1 MSRTITQTQTQT
13 QTRAPRTVTFNYT
26 LHQGDPGDD
35 GDGDD
40 GSPSSGNSGT
50 PNELFPCD
58 KIVNVYASIPIL
70 YKMKGSYIAPNGRK
84 YHVITP
90 KTNVYSAIQETLDP
104 EEFRI
109 YEPLMFLEQNKLL
122 IPYRK
127 DKKVPLKGQEWLFV
141 RCKNNSLHIVS
152 PSDLVNN
159 VLARERYQ
167 YRKAPIAKKIELN
180 EKNHFVFERE
190 TKNTNRK
197 IKALME
203 CNQLNTSE
211 CKDVLQSSCDDE
223 TKDPGI
229 LKTVY
234 DLGYRTS
241 KNPGRTWEE
250 VCYDTSH
257 AKPVKNTSRSSVGK
271 GGSKKKK

>member
-1 MSRTITQTQTQT
+1 MSRTVTQTQT

-26 LHQGDPGDD
+26 LQHGDPGDD
-35 GDGDD
+35 GDD
-40 GSPSSGNSGT
+40 GSSPSSGNSGSA
-50 PNELFPCD
+50 NELFPCD

-109 YEPLMFLEQNKLL
+109 YEPLMFLEQTKLL

-141 RCKNNSLHIVS
+141 RCQNNSLHIVS

-159 VLARERYQ
+159 IIVKERYQ
-167 YRKAPIAKKIELN
+167 YRKAPIPKKQELN
-180 EKNHFVFERE
+180 AKNHYVFERE
-190 TKNTNRK
+190 TINANRK
-197 IKALME
+197 IKAMLE
-203 CNQLNTSE
+203 CNNVTTSE
-211 CKDVLQSSCDDE
+211 CKEALQSSCDDE
-223 TKDPGI
+223 LKDPGV

-257 AKPVKNTSRSSVGK
+257 AKSVKKSSRSSVGK
-271 GGSKKKK
+271 GGSKKTK